1 LTKIILRK
9 KTKKKKKEE
18 SIVGKTKEKKVLSQS
33 IITCE
38 EKLWYFPHMF

>member
-1 LTKIILRK
+1 M
-9 KTKKKKKEE
+9 KKKKKE

-38 EKLWYFPHMF
+38 ESYSTFPTYFSFMFNKIEK